1 MVTSALVAALLK
13 RQLETV
19 DLPHKLYLMSKTLTD
34 RTLALGGVFQAA
46 YLVDQVARRGQVP
59 QAEFETCLS
68 SLFEISP
75 PNTEAVYGSR
85 FEIRRGL
92 QVLSEQMQGD
102 EEKRNVY
109 IMRYAVNLLHL
120 ERKLSKQPAML
131 KRIADGLD
139 GASHQIKH
147 FGLTHSNVIARLAD
161 IYSQTISTLSPRIMV
176 SGENNY
182 LQNIENANKVR
193 ALLLAGIRSAVLWR
207 QCGGRQWH
215 LLLQRKKIMYSAKE
229 LLA

>member
-1 MVTSALVAALLK
+1 
-13 RQLETV
+13 
-19 DLPHKLYLMSKTLTD
+19 MSKMLKD

-46 YLVDQVARRGQVP
+46 YLVDQVAKRGMVS

-68 SLFEISP
+68 SLFEMSP

-92 QVLSEQMQGD
+92 QTLSEQMQGD
-102 EEKRNVY
+102 VDKRNIY
-109 IMRYAVNLLHL
+109 IMRYAINLLQL

-131 KRIADGLD
+131 KRIADELD
-139 GASHQIKH
+139 GASQQVIH
-147 FGLTHSNVIARLAD
+147 FGLTHSNVVARLAD
-161 IYSQTISTLSPRIMV
+161 IYSQTISTMTPRIMV

-182 LQNIENANKVR
+182 LQNPENANKVR

-207 QCGGRQWH
+207 QCGGRRWQ
-215 LLLQRKKIMYSAKE
+215 LLFQRKTIIASAAQ
-229 LLA
+229 LIA

>member
-1 MVTSALVAALLK
+1 
-13 RQLETV
+13 
-19 DLPHKLYLMSKTLTD
+19 MSKMLTD

-46 YLVDQVARRGQVP
+46 YLVDQVAKRGMVS

-68 SLFEISP
+68 SLFEMSP

-92 QVLSEQMQGD
+92 QTLSEQMQGD
-102 EEKRNVY
+102 VDKRNIY
-109 IMRYAVNLLHL
+109 IMRYAINLLQL

-131 KRIADGLD
+131 KRIADELD
-139 GASHQIKH
+139 GASQQVIH
-147 FGLTHSNVIARLAD
+147 FGLTHSNVVARLAD
-161 IYSQTISTLSPRIMV
+161 IYSQTISTMTPRIMV

-182 LQNIENANKVR
+182 LQNPENANKVR

-207 QCGGRQWH
+207 QCGGRRWQ
-215 LLLQRKKIMYSAKE
+215 LLFQRKTIIASAAQ
-229 LLA
+229 LIA